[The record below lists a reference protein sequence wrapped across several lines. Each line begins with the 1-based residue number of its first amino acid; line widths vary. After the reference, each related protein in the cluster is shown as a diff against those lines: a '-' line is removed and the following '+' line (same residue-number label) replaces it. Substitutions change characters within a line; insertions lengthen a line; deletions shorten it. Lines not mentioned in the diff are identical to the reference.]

1 MHHWIIII
9 QLTCT
14 LLPESSAN
22 YTILKIHFWAAL
34 QTLSRHDK
42 FFISC
47 LDKGDTLEKTK
58 IVPRTRMAL
67 SEIMTIL
74 IMFHLS
80 GYRTFKWYYQKHVMQ
95 HQKKDF
101 PNLVSYNRFVEIM
114 EYALVPLILYIV
126 RARFVK
132 CSGISFVDSTPIKVC
147 DNHRIRSNHV
157 FSEYAKRGKSS
168 MGWFYGFKLHLIIND
183 KGEILSFCLTSGNV
197 DDREEIV
204 MNSLTK
210 EIFGKLF
217 ADRGYISQKLFEKL
231 LEKDITLITRAKKN
245 MKNKLMDYYD
255 RLMLRKR
262 TVIESVNDF
271 LKNICNIE
279 HSRHRSITN
288 FLVNLV
294 SALAAYSF
302 LPKKP
307 SICPVSNMPKG
318 ILCLVD

>member
-1 MHHWIIII
+1 
-9 QLTCT
+9 
-14 LLPESSAN
+14 
-22 YTILKIHFWAAL
+22 
-34 QTLSRHDK
+34 
-42 FFISC
+42 
-47 LDKGDTLEKTK
+47 
-58 IVPRTRMAL
+58 
-67 SEIMTIL
+67 
-74 IMFHLS
+74 
-80 GYRTFKWYYQKHVMQ
+80 
-95 HQKKDF
+95 
-101 PNLVSYNRFVEIM
+101 M
-114 EYALVPLILYIV
+114 EYALVPLVLYIV

-147 DNHRIRSNHV
+147 DNHRIRTNHV
-157 FSEYAKRGKSS
+157 FSEYAKMGKSS
-168 MGWFYGFKLHLIIND
+168 MGWFYGFKLHLIINEQ
-183 KGEILSFCLTSGNV
+183 GEILSFCLTSGNV
-197 DDREEIV
+197 DDRNEAV
-204 MNSLTK
+204 MDSLTK

-217 ADRGYISQKLFEKL
+217 ADRGYISQKLFENL
-231 LEKDITLITRAKKN
+231 LKKDITLITRAKKN

-307 SICPVSNMPKG
+307 SICSSSDMPKG

>member
-1 MHHWIIII
+1 MEQVAVFCDVDDFCKEYERYCMHSLMMEKQRII
-9 QLTCT
+9 
-14 LLPESSAN
+14 P
-22 YTILKIHFWAAL
+22 K
-34 QTLSRHDK
+34 
-42 FFISC
+42 
-47 LDKGDTLEKTK
+47 
-58 IVPRTRMAL
+58 TRMAL

-74 IMFHLS
+74 IMYHLS
-80 GYRTFKWYYQKHVMQ
+80 GYRTFKWYYTKYVMVY
-95 HQKKDF
+95 QKKNYPD
-101 PNLVSYNRFVEIM
+101 LVSYNRFVEIM
-114 EYALVPLILYIV
+114 KYALVPLVLYIV

-147 DNHRIRSNHV
+147 DNHRIRTNHV
-157 FSEYAKRGKSS
+157 FSEYAKMGKSS
-168 MGWFYGFKLHLIIND
+168 MGWFYGFKLHLIINEQ
-183 KGEILSFCLTSGNV
+183 GEILSFCLTSGNV
-197 DDREEIV
+197 DDRNEKV
-204 MNSLTK
+204 MDSLTK

-217 ADRGYISQKLFEKL
+217 ADRGYISQKLFENL
-231 LEKDITLITRAKKN
+231 LKKDITLITRAKKN

-307 SICPVSNMPKG
+307 SICSTSRRVFCK
-318 ILCLVD
+318 

>member
-1 MHHWIIII
+1 MEQVAIFCDVDDFCKAYEEYCMHSLMMEKQRII
-9 QLTCT
+9 
-14 LLPESSAN
+14 P
-22 YTILKIHFWAAL
+22 K
-34 QTLSRHDK
+34 
-42 FFISC
+42 
-47 LDKGDTLEKTK
+47 
-58 IVPRTRMAL
+58 TRMAL

-147 DNHRIRSNHV
+147 DNHRIRTNRV
-157 FSEYAKRGKSS
+157 FSQYAKRGKSS
-168 MGWFYGFKLHLIIND
+168 MGWFYGFKLHLIINEQ
-183 KGEILSFCLTSGNV
+183 GEILSFCLTSGNV
-197 DDREEIV
+197 DDRNEAV
-204 MNSLTK
+204 MESLTK

-231 LEKDITLITRAKKN
+231 LKKDITLVTRAKKN
-245 MKNKLMDYYD
+245 MKNKLMNLYD

-271 LKNICNIE
+271 LKNICEIE

-288 FLVNLV
+288 FLVNLL

-307 SICPVSNMPKG
+307 SICSASNTPKG

>member
-1 MHHWIIII
+1 MHSLMMEKQRII
-9 QLTCT
+9 
-14 LLPESSAN
+14 P
-22 YTILKIHFWAAL
+22 K
-34 QTLSRHDK
+34 
-42 FFISC
+42 
-47 LDKGDTLEKTK
+47 
-58 IVPRTRMAL
+58 TRMAL

-183 KGEILSFCLTSGNV
+183 QGEILSFCLTSGNV
-197 DDREEIV
+197 DDRDEIV

-288 FLVNLV
+288 FLVNLL

-307 SICPVSNMPKG
+307 SICSASDMPKG

>member
-1 MHHWIIII
+1 MEQVAIFCDVDDFCKAYEEYCMHS
-9 QLTCT
+9 LMM
-14 LLPESSAN
+14 
-22 YTILKIHFWAAL
+22 
-34 QTLSRHDK
+34 
-42 FFISC
+42 
-47 LDKGDTLEKTK
+47 EKKK

-74 IMFHLS
+74 MMFHLS

-114 EYALVPLILYIV
+114 EYALVPLMLYIV

-147 DNHRIRSNHV
+147 DNHRIGTNHV

-197 DDREEIV
+197 NDRNEAV
-204 MNSLTK
+204 MDSLTK

-217 ADRGYISQKLFEKL
+217 ADRGYISQELFEKL
-231 LEKDITLITRAKKN
+231 LEKEITLITRAKKN

-262 TVIESVNDF
+262 TVIEFVNDF

-288 FLVNLV
+288 FLVNLL

-307 SICPVSNMPKG
+307 SICSASGMPKG